1 MGQINFP
8 QISKGFFILQYIRL
22 KIRGVFYTKPLVP
35 CELVYIPCHLV
46 KNGRKN
52 LDKFFLGEF
61 LYYRC
66 EEAVKSN
73 PFDKISLIDLSH
85 NRSGTWFNFLS
96 KPEDVLY
103 NTNPLKPEQIIDLS
117 IACLKIEE
125 LIDNAYIKEIKEPAD
140 NPATPI
146 IPEQLVCVI
155 KLKHKPIECNYSH
168 CAFEFYLNNTEV
180 TFDNYRTTLG
190 HKSSNPTKIRTRCK
204 HEISK
209 MIIKEVVRINF

>member
-1 MGQINFP
+1 M
-8 QISKGFFILQYIRL
+8 FF
-22 KIRGVFYTKPLVP
+22 KKPLEP
-35 CELVYIPCHLV
+35 CALNYIPIHLV
-46 KNGRKN
+46 RNGRKN

-66 EEAVKSN
+66 EEAVKLN

-96 KPEDVLY
+96 VPEDVLY
-103 NTNPLKPEQIIDLS
+103 NTNPLKPEKKINLS

-125 LIDNAYIKEIKEPAD
+125 LVDNTYIKEIKEPPD
-140 NPATPI
+140 NPATPL
-146 IPEQLVCVI
+146 IPDQLVCII

-168 CAFEFYLNNTEV
+168 CAFEFYYNGVEV
-180 TFDNYRTTLG
+180 TLKNSNATLG
-190 HKSSNPTKIRTRCK
+190 HKSSKPTKLRTRCK